1 MSIFEKQRF
10 EIWNQLQHPYKHT
23 LADFAFSN
31 PALPAVSNVEAA
43 INWILAVLYPNTQP
57 SVADPASLP
66 LLGNTI
72 NDYRVVLDDGDGK
85 AAGYRWEQREGEASP
100 SWHKIYDMDWGQ
112 DSILAAFTD
121 VTDIRYFMKLGRDDV
136 DGLGAAITGT
146 FAGQRVYGGA
156 SANTN
161 LTLAANS
168 GDGAGPSTGYVQ
180 VEDNFRPV
188 TDNSFDLGTASEQF
202 KTLYLGTSA
211 IIDSLT
217 LAGGSITDSS
227 GAISFGDENLTTT
240 GNITGAV
247 VTGSSLV
254 ADDTSDTVTIVP
266 GVITDTT
273 GAINFGSANLTTSG
287 TLAAGVTTLTDNSET
302 LVFDPENAGVALITS
317 STGTI
322 SFDNENLITTGTFG
336 AGVITGTQLNIDNLR
351 LDGNTI
357 SSTDTN
363 GNVNIVADGTGVID
377 FQSAVTSLNQTVTG
391 ILSVTGQIDVDSM
404 RLDGNTLSTTTSN
417 TDLVLSP
424 NGTGRV
430 SLSSSLVPSV
440 DDSSDVGASAL
451 RFQDLFLSNSISNG
465 TEEILMNELLSLRST
480 LFRDAARTIPA
491 QTGDTIF
498 WDSVNGVWLA
508 SVPDSEITHSGLSGL
523 TSGDAGHMQ
532 FVMLTGRAGGQVVQG
547 GSGNG
552 ENLTL
557 ESTAAATKGLVLTKD
572 NFVPFTDASYSGSW
586 AGIDLGDSTHYF
598 RDLYVKGEMR
608 GMRFENFT
616 SGTLPSASAQNIG
629 RVVFATDNNKA
640 YVDIGSQ
647 FKVLGVSKWVSDTVW
662 DGVITLLNVDVSA
675 EISDAR
681 NSMWQLRDNANNFE
695 IMGVTI
701 LATSA
706 SNVRITT
713 NVPLPAGSYRLIGV
727 E

>member
-23 LADFAFSN
+23 LADFSYSN
-31 PALPAVSNVEAA
+31 PALPGVSNVEGA
-43 INWILAVLYPNTQP
+43 INWIFAVLYPNTQP
-57 SVADPASLP
+57 AVANVAALPA
-66 LLGNTI
+66 LGNTI

-85 AAGYRWEQREGEASP
+85 AAAYRWEQREGEATP

-112 DSILAAFTD
+112 DSILAAFTNT
-121 VTDIRYFMKLGRDDV
+121 TDDRYILRRGRDDT
-136 DGLGAAITGT
+136 DETGAVIGGVL
-146 FAGQRVYGGA
+146 AGQQVFGGA

-161 LTLAANS
+161 FTLSANS
-168 GDGAGPSTGYVQ
+168 GDGAGANTGYVQ
-180 VEDNFRPV
+180 TTDDFRPV
-188 TDNSFDLGTASEQF
+188 TDNDLDLGAPGFAFQTI
-202 KTLYLGTSA
+202 YLGTSA
-211 IIDSLT
+211 IVSTMTIAS
-217 LAGGSITDSS
+217 GSITDSTGS
-227 GAISFGDENLTTT
+227 IDFGDEDLATT
-240 GNITGAV
+240 GDISGAV

-254 ADDTSDTVTIVP
+254 ADDTVDTVTIVP
-266 GVITDTT
+266 GSITDTT
-273 GAINFGSANLTTSG
+273 GAISFGASDLTTTG
-287 TLAAGVTTLTDNSET
+287 TLAAGVTTLTDNAET
-302 LVFDPENAGVALITS
+302 LVFDPDLGGKGSITS
-317 STGTI
+317 STGVI
-322 SFDNENLITTGTFG
+322 NFNDEDLETTGDLLVG
-336 AGVITGTQLNIDNLR
+336 AITSDLLDVDNLR

-377 FQSAVTSLNQTVTG
+377 LQSPVTSLGQTVTG
-391 ILSVTGQIDVDSM
+391 VLAVTGQIDVDSI
-404 RLDGNTLSTTTSN
+404 RLDGNVISTTVVN
-417 TDLVLSP
+417 ADLSLSP
-424 NGTGRV
+424 NGTGSV
-430 SLSSSLVPSV
+430 SLSSALVPSV
-440 DDSSDVGASAL
+440 DNTHDIGAVAL
-451 RFQDLFLSNSISNG
+451 RFSDLFLSNSISDG
-465 TEEILMNELLSLRST
+465 TDAILMSDLLPLRSN
-480 LFRDAARTIPA
+480 LFRDSARTIPA
-491 QTGDTIF
+491 QTGDTLF
-498 WDSVNGVWLA
+498 YDAGLDLWLA
-508 SVPDSEITHSGLSGL
+508 SVPDSEITHSDISGL
-523 TSGDAGHMQ
+523 TSGDAGHTQ
-532 FVMLTGRAGGQVVQG
+532 FVMLTGRAGGQSVQG
-547 GSGNG
+547 GTANA
-552 ENLTL
+552 ENLVL

-572 NFVPFTDASYSGSW
+572 NLVPFTNASYSGSW
-586 AGIDLGDSTHYF
+586 SGIDLGDATHYF

-640 YVDIGSQ
+640 YVDIGTQ

-662 DGVITLLNVDVSA
+662 DGVITLLNTDVSA

-681 NSMWQLRDNANNFE
+681 NAQWQLMDNANNFE